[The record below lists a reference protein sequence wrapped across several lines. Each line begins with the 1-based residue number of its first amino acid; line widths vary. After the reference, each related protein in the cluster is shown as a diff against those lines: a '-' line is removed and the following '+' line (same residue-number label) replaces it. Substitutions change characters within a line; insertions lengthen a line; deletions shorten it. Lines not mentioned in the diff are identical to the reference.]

1 MHVCIECR
9 CAKVVIV
16 TQILCNLKIFY
27 GMRAYNDHAYAKI
40 IAQTSVILM
49 YILQGTSSFSLELCI
64 LHGACIQRSAWCKQL
79 IM

>member
-1 MHVCIECR
+1 MHV
-9 CAKVVIV
+9 
-16 TQILCNLKIFY
+16 
-27 GMRAYNDHAYAKI
+27 YNDHAYAKI

-79 IM
+79 

>member
-16 TQILCNLKIFY
+16 TQILCNFKIFY
-27 GMRAYNDHAYAKI
+27 GMHVYNDHAYAKI

-49 YILQGTSSFSLELCI
+49 YTLQGTSWFSLELCI
-64 LHGACIQRSAWCKQL
+64 LHGARIERSARCKKL